1 MPTKSGC
8 TYHFYWIMVENRD
21 KFRKYLAKKGIETGI
36 HYKPIHQMSM
46 YKQKRKLKVTE
57 EISEKIVSL
66 PTHPNLKEND
76 INFIIKSINDFHK

>member
-1 MPTKSGC
+1 
-8 TYHFYWIMVENRD
+8 
-21 KFRKYLAKKGIETGI
+21 
-36 HYKPIHQMSM
+36 MSM